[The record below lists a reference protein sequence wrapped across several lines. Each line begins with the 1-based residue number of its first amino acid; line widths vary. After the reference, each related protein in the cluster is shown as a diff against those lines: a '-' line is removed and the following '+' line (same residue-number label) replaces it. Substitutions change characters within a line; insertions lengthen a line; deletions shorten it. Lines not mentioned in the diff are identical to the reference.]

1 MHEREEEHRVS
12 EASVIA
18 RPRTLTERERSALLL
33 GANLVPPAERHAYV
47 RQVEEALVL
56 FEDGGCLA
64 LRMPPHVD
72 RVDAESFAIRYRDV
86 DDEPVDLL
94 VSFAR
99 GRLSWIDRWRDD
111 GGDPLIDFPAPD
123 AVESVE

>member
-1 MHEREEEHRVS
+1 M
-12 EASVIA
+12 
-18 RPRTLTERERSALLL
+18 
-33 GANLVPPAERHAYV
+33 

-56 FEDGGCLA
+56 FEDAGCLA
-64 LRMPPHVD
+64 LRMPAHVE
-72 RVDAESFAIRYRDV
+72 RVDAESFAIRYRDI

-111 GGDPLIDFPAPD
+111 GGDPLIGVPAPE